1 MPEGHPVFAALY
13 DRFMRQ
19 AEKRVG
25 HHREW
30 LVGGARGRVLEV
42 GAGTGA
48 AFPYYRRADE
58 VVALEPDPFMR
69 AKAEARL
76 RGMKSA
82 KSISVRPGPV
92 ESLPFKDASFDTAVS
107 TLVFCSVANPRRGLA
122 EVHRVLRPGGEF
134 RFIEHVR
141 ADGGLGGPLQ
151 DALTPLW
158 KRVSAGCHL
167 NRRTLDDIRRA
178 GFEVGE
184 VRRDTLPPGV
194 PLVAGIARRL

>member
-1 MPEGHPVFAALY
+1 MADGHPVFATLY

-25 HHREW
+25 RHRESI
-30 LVGGARGRVLEV
+30 VGGARGRVLEV

-48 AFPYYRRADE
+48 SFSYYRKADE

-76 RGMKSA
+76 RGLKNA

-92 ESLPFKDASFDTAVS
+92 ESLPLPEASFDTAVS
-107 TLVFCSVANPRRGLA
+107 TLVFCSVASPHRGLS
-122 EVHRVLRPGGEF
+122 ELHRVLRPGGEF

-141 ADGGLGGPLQ
+141 GDGLGAPVR
-151 DALTPLW
+151 DALTPFW
-158 KRVSAGCHL
+158 KCISAGCHL
-167 NRRTLDDIRRA
+167 NRRTLEEIRRA

-184 VRRDTLPPGV
+184 VKRDVLPPGV
-194 PLVAGIARRL
+194 PLVVGIARRP

>member
-1 MPEGHPVFAALY
+1 MADGHPVFAALY

-25 HHREW
+25 RHREW
-30 LVGGARGRVLEV
+30 IVGGARGRVLEV

-48 AFPYYRRADE
+48 SFPCYRKADE

-76 RGMKSA
+76 RDLRDA
-82 KSISVRPGPV
+82 APISLRPGPV
-92 ESLPFKDASFDTAVS
+92 EALPFKDASFDTAVS
-107 TLVFCSVANPRRGLA
+107 TLVFCSVASPRKGLS
-122 EVHRVLRPGGEF
+122 ELSRVLRPGGEF

-141 ADGGLGGPLQ
+141 GDGPGAAVR

-158 KRVSAGCHL
+158 KRISAGCHL
-167 NRRTLDDIRRA
+167 NRRTVEEMRRA
-178 GFEVGE
+178 GFQVGE
-184 VRRDTLPPGV
+184 VRRDALPPGV
-194 PLVAGIARRL
+194 PLVAGVARKP